1 MAQGHPASGT
11 GTTISKKSYQDG
23 ITPTNFEV
31 VKDILQTS
39 VDFGWKKTK
48 TVDELRNKAH
58 MTVREAREVVKNEL
72 DQTRRW
78 DDGKE
83 E

>member
-1 MAQGHPASGT
+1 M
-11 GTTISKKSYQDG
+11 
-23 ITPTNFEV
+23 
-31 VKDILQTS
+31 VKNILQTS